1 MTSVFEFMKDLIPY
15 KTCLK
20 ERSNPPLQIVANEE
34 SDIYYLNESSAY
46 FYELCDNKKTI
57 EDILQLFLETYDVER
72 QVAEADFVE
81 LIRDLQW
88 KQVMRL
94 REKKHENI

>member
-1 MTSVFEFMKDLIPY
+1 MKYVFEYMKDLIPY

-34 SDIYYLNESSAY
+34 LDIYYLNESSAY
-46 FYELCDNKKTI
+46 FYELCDNKRTF

-72 QVAEADFVE
+72 QVAESDLVE

-88 KQVMRL
+88 KQVLRL

>member
-20 ERSNPPLQIVANEE
+20 ERSNPPLQIVANED

-46 FYELCDNKKTI
+46 FYELCDNEKTI

-72 QVAEADFVE
+72 RVAEADFVE

-88 KQVMRL
+88 KQVLRL
-94 REKKHENI
+94 REKKNESV